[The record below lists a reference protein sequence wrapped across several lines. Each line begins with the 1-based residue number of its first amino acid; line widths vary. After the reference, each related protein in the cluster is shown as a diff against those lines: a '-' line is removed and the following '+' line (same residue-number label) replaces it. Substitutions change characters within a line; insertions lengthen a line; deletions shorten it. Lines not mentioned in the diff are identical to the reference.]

1 MDIWVVAIFWGGI
14 INNAGMSIYV
24 HVFWVTSFNFSYSYL
39 EVEVELLGHVVT
51 TFSFIFF

>member
-1 MDIWVVAIFWGGI
+1 MDIWVVEIFWGGI